1 MFSLK
6 TPAIAGAIVAAL
18 AGTTGYCAFNA
29 VPTPPP
35 AAAPT
40 LLYPAPVT
48 PAPLEN
54 HLAEPADDI
63 G

>member
-1 MFSLK
+1 MLSLR

-29 VPTPPP
+29 VPTPTPVP
-35 AAAPT
+35 IIIHQ
-40 LLYPAPVT
+40 LPAPVT
-48 PAPLEN
+48 PGLIEPLPEG
-54 HLAEPADDI
+54 PVDDI